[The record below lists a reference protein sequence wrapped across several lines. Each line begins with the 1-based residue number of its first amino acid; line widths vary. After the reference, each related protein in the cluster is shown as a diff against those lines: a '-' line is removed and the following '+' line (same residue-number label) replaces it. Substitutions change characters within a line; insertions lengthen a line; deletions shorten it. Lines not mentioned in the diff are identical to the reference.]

1 MRIRTV
7 LTAAVLAALA
17 AVPLAGVASALPPP
31 TDRDCRDF
39 ASQAAAQSA
48 LRSHSG
54 DPARLDPDHNGVA
67 CEDYFKTAVP
77 GAVLAANGAVPGAV
91 PAANSAVPGAVPA
104 AAPVMPVMDAPA
116 PPAPPAPPAA
126 LVPPPGGS
134 NEVAVKTGAPADAAV
149 RTVPEHQILVAPHG
163 AAATGDGST
172 APLDRSPVVL
182 LAGGLGAAVALGGGY
197 RLARRSR

>member
-17 AVPLAGVASALPPP
+17 AVPLAGVASALPAP

-77 GAVLAANGAVPGAV
+77 GSV
-91 PAANSAVPGAVPA
+91 PAVNSAVPGSAPAVDAVPA
-104 AAPVMPVMDAPA
+104 EPVLEAPA
-116 PPAPPAPPAA
+116 PPAPPAV

-134 NEVAVKTGAPADAAV
+134 SEVAVKTGAPADAAV
-149 RTVPEHQILVAPHG
+149 RTVPEHQILMAPHG
-163 AAATGDGST
+163 AADTGDGST
-172 APLDRSPVVL
+172 APLDRSPVVVI
-182 LAGGLGAAVALGGGY
+182 AGGLGAAAALGGGY

>member
-7 LTAAVLAALA
+7 LTAAVLAAVA
-17 AVPLAGVASALPPP
+17 AFPLAGVASAQSAP

-54 DPARLDPDHNGVA
+54 DPARLDPDQNGVA
-67 CEDYFKTAVP
+67 CEDYFRT
-77 GAVLAANGAVPGAV
+77 G
-91 PAANSAVPGAVPA
+91 
-104 AAPVMPVMDAPA
+104 AAPAVAAPSVPVVDAPA

-126 LVPPPGGS
+126 AAPPVVLIPPPGAPAETS
-134 NEVAVKTGAPADAAV
+134 VKTGAPADAVV

-163 AAATGDGST
+163 AADTGDGST

-182 LAGGLGAAVALGGGY
+182 LAGGLAAGAALGGGY

>member
-17 AVPLAGVASALPPP
+17 TVPLAGVASALPVP

-77 GAVLAANGAVPGAV
+77 GAVPAVNG
-91 PAANSAVPGAVPA
+91 AVPGAVPA

-134 NEVAVKTGAPADAAV
+134 SEVAVKTGAPADAVV

-163 AAATGDGST
+163 AADTGDGST
-172 APLDRSPVVL
+172 APLDRSPVML

>member
-17 AVPLAGVASALPPP
+17 TVPLAGVASALPAP

-77 GAVLAANGAVPGAV
+77 GSVPAVKGAVPGSVPAVNGAVPG
-91 PAANSAVPGAVPA
+91 SVPA

-126 LVPPPGGS
+126 LVPPGGS
-134 NEVAVKTGAPADAAV
+134 SEVAVKTGAPADAVV

-163 AAATGDGST
+163 AADTGDGST

>member
-7 LTAAVLAALA
+7 LTAAVLAAVA
-17 AVPLAGVASALPPP
+17 AFPLAGVASAQPTP

-67 CEDYFKTAVP
+67 CEDYFKTALPVAAP
-77 GAVLAANGAVPGAV
+77 G
-91 PAANSAVPGAVPA
+91 A
-104 AAPVMPVMDAPA
+104 AAPPNPVIDPPAPQG
-116 PPAPPAPPAA
+116 PPAPPAPPVA

-134 NEVAVKTGAPADAAV
+134 GEVAVKTGAPADALV

-163 AAATGDGST
+163 AADTGDGST
-172 APLDRSPVVL
+172 APLGRSPVVL
-182 LAGGLGAAVALGGGY
+182 LAGGLAAAGALGGGY